1 MTVQYCLYSSQNIPL
16 ELYSYRVTCFRMG
29 GNQVDDPEIPDTGTR
44 SFKIIARLKVQRKLS
59 ALTAL
64 TKDWAKILKRPEVGI
79 YIRKKSEKERK
90 NAFD

>member
-1 MTVQYCLYSSQNIPL
+1 M
-16 ELYSYRVTCFRMG
+16 
-29 GNQVDDPEIPDTGTR
+29 DDPEIPDTGTR

-79 YIRKKSEKERK
+79 YKRKKLKKKENTLSTKKATKKKRK
-90 NAFD
+90 NDYC